1 MLSRNKKQSAK
12 IPFPEIKDQ
21 KNLKG
26 KGMYILGFDCYG
38 HDAAAA
44 LLKDGKLVAA
54 VEEERFVRK
63 KHTPEYPINA
73 MRWCC
78 EQAGIKPAELDHIVY
93 YWNPY
98 IGLGERAKHIIKYF
112 PKSLRLLNSRTEK
125 FLPMVVVKRTTRDKL
140 NLSSSTKVHFA
151 EHHALHAA
159 SAFFVS
165 QFEKAAILSIDAA
178 GEWASTWLGYGEENK
193 LHCLKQIDFPH
204 SLGLVYGGITE
215 YLGFKFA
222 NGEGKVMG
230 LAPYGDPDR
239 FIDIFREIVRCK
251 DDGEFEV
258 DLNFF
263 EYHYKGRPFW
273 ISKKFLNAFGP
284 ARIPESDIL
293 PHHKDVAA
301 ALQKRTEEVCFH
313 MAEWLYKKT
322 QLPSVCLAG
331 GVCLNSVMNGKLLQR
346 GPFKDVWIQPM
357 ANDAGT
363 SIGACYWLWN
373 EVMKNPRSYVM
384 EHAYLG
390 PQYDEEDVK
399 KSFDSMDVKGVKL
412 ENPSQR
418 AAEYVARGK
427 IIGWFS
433 GRMEC
438 GPRALGNRS
447 ILADPR
453 NPGMKDI
460 LNSRVKFRE
469 SFRPFAPSVL
479 EEKSQEYF
487 DDSYPSPFMILVFNV
502 LNSMKE
508 KIPAVTHVD
517 GTVRVQTV
525 SQKLNPGFYELIHHF
540 GQLTGIYCVLNT
552 SFNIRGQPI
561 VNTPEEAIECFLK
574 TGMDA
579 LFIEGYLLEK
589 NEQS

>member
-1 MLSRNKKQSAK
+1 MRSRSRKRKGK
-12 IPFPEIKDQ
+12 IPLKNKDI
-21 KNLKG
+21 
-26 KGMYILGFDCYG
+26 YILGFDCYG

-44 LLKDGKLVAA
+44 LIKNGKLIAVA
-54 VEEERFVRK
+54 EEERFVRR

-73 MRWCC
+73 MTWCC
-78 EQAGIKPAELDHIVY
+78 QQAGIETQALDHIVY
-93 YWNPY
+93 YWDPFR
-98 IGLGERAKHIIKYF
+98 GLGERAKHILKYF

-125 FLPMVVVKRTTRDKL
+125 FFPMVVVKRTTRKKL
-140 NLSSSTKVHFA
+140 DLNSSTKVHFA
-151 EHHALHAA
+151 EHHSLHAA

-165 QFEKAAILSIDAA
+165 RFDKAAILSIDAA
-178 GEWASTWLGYGEENK
+178 GEWASTWLGYGEGNRI
-193 LHCLKQIDFPH
+193 HCLKQINFPH
-204 SLGLVYGGITE
+204 SLGLVYGGVTE

-230 LAPYGDPDR
+230 LASYGDPDR
-239 FIDIFREIVRCK
+239 FIDIFRRIVKCS
-251 DDGEFEV
+251 DDGGFEV
-258 DLNFF
+258 DLSYF

-273 ISKKFLNAFGP
+273 VSKEFIKTFGP
-284 ARIPESDIL
+284 ARPRESEIL
-293 PHHKDVAA
+293 KHHQDVAA

-313 MAEWLYKKT
+313 MAEWLHEKT
-322 QLPSVCLAG
+322 QLPAVCMAG
-331 GVCLNSVMNGKLLQR
+331 GVSLNSVMNGKLLQK

-373 EVMKNPRSYVM
+373 EKLKNPRSFVM

-390 PQYDEEDVK
+390 PQYEEEDVK
-399 KSFDSMDVKGVKL
+399 RAFESAGVKGIKVDD
-412 ENPSQR
+412 PPRR
-418 AAEYVARGK
+418 AAEYLAQGK
-427 IIGWFS
+427 IIGWFY

-453 NPGMKDI
+453 NPDMKDI

-479 EEKSQEYF
+479 EEKCQDYF
-487 DDSYPSPFMILVFNV
+487 DRGYPSPYMILVFNA
-502 LNSMKE
+502 LDSMKS
-508 KIPAVTHVD
+508 KIPAVVHVD

-525 SQKLNPGFYELIHHF
+525 TRKQNPFYYELIQHF
-540 GQLTGIYCVLNT
+540 GQLTDIYCVLNT

-561 VNTPEEAIECFLK
+561 VNTPEEAVECYLK

-579 LFIEGYLLEK
+579 LFIQGYLLEK
-589 NEQS
+589 NGQS